1 MVALQGRTSKNH
13 TVISRQ
19 MALYPWHFWAAWLS
33 PQGSWAFNKTTF
45 NNRQQEFQPTM
56 ASGFHS
62 CGDNSK
68 PQDPPQSGAGRWMS
82 FLCTVELSA
91 TGPRPP
97 QAGSGCVQ
105 RIYISS
111 DPPVD
116 AKRAKCGSKQLPE
129 NTVEGTRTTLGR
141 TSRTPRPATRV
152 HNRHHAH
159 ASCPRTAQSHMHRQP
174 VTGRRQTRL
183 TVTFITQS
191 RGGWS
196 ARSRVA
202 WSTFTTVQ
210 PARGIAED
218 FWCISSP
225 DVITSDV
232 YNTEK

>member
-1 MVALQGRTSKNH
+1 
-13 TVISRQ
+13 
-19 MALYPWHFWAAWLS
+19 
-33 PQGSWAFNKTTF
+33 
-45 NNRQQEFQPTM
+45 
-56 ASGFHS
+56 
-62 CGDNSK
+62 
-68 PQDPPQSGAGRWMS
+68 MS

-183 TVTFITQS
+183 TVPFS
-191 RGGWS
+191 RS
-196 ARSRVA
+196 L
-202 WSTFTTVQ
+202 TVVG
-210 PARGIAED
+210 PATCGRRHGLGHVGI
-218 FWCISSP
+218 FGSP
-225 DVITSDV
+225 
-232 YNTEK
+232 KW